1 VTAKTTLSVESL
13 ELRDCPATANLFNG
27 VLTVQGT
34 AGNDF
39 ITVTRTGDWV
49 SVAGQTFSFW
59 AFSRLVITTGGGDDV
74 IVDLTDK
81 SAVIYGGDGNDTIRA
96 GVGRDKIY
104 GGDGDDD
111 VNGGRGNDMIY
122 GGGGNDTIA
131 GGAGT
136 NVLIEGSPTAVRA
149 STAFEAQI
157 VNLVNSYRAANG
169 LPPLAASGLLNV
181 AADFHSRDMAVIG
194 GAYGPNVGM
203 QHTLYGT
210 TRPEVADRLDAA
222 GYDDWTFS
230 FAWGE
235 NIAYGFTSA
244 AEVMTAWMNSP
255 GHRANI
261 LGASFTEIGV
271 SVRAAADGVLYF
283 TQVFGTRS

>member
-1 VTAKTTLSVESL
+1 VTAKATLCVEAL

-34 AGNDF
+34 SGNDS
-39 ITVTRTGDWV
+39 ITIARSGNWV
-49 SVAGQTFSFW
+49 SVAGQSFSFW
-59 AFSRLVITTGGGDDV
+59 SFSRVVVTTGGGDDV

-81 SAVIYGGDGNDTIRA
+81 SAVIYGGDGNDTIR
-96 GVGRDKIY
+96 GGTGRDKIY
-104 GGDGDDD
+104 GGRGNDDIK
-111 VNGGRGNDMIY
+111 GGRGDDTIY
-122 GGGGNDTIA
+122 GGGGTDTLG

-149 STAFEAQI
+149 NTAFEAQI
-157 VNLVNSYRAANG
+157 VDLVNSHRAANG
-169 LPPLAASGLLNV
+169 LPPLAVSGLLTV

-194 GAYGPNVGM
+194 GTYGPSVGM
-203 QHTLYGT
+203 QHTLFGT
-210 TRPEVADRLDAA
+210 TRPEVTDRLDAA
-222 GYDDWTFS
+222 GYDNWTSS

-244 AEVMTAWMNSP
+244 AAVMSAWMGSP

-261 LGASFTEIGV
+261 LSTSFTEFGV
-271 SVRAAADGVLYF
+271 SVQAAANGQLYF
-283 TQVFGTRS
+283 TQVFGRLT